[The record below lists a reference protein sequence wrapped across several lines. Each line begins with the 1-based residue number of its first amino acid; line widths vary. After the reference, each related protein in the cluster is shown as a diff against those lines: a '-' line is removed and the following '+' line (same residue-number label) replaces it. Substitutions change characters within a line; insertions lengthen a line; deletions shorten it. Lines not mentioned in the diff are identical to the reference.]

1 VIKIAETQPPTPR
14 ALRSAQIFTASV
26 AVLTLTALAVN
37 AVATPDQFALSL
49 TGLGLLIGAYAVFG
63 AGLITLYLRGDYILR
78 MFGIMWPIMLVRAD
92 EFQRTERQRA
102 FSFSYL
108 VVLNLILVLCGAAAI
123 ATVIWPS
130 GLTLDALLD
139 RVDHLDVLALA
150 ATLLMLAAIL
160 PQGYLAW
167 TLKPAEQDEDAA

>member
-1 VIKIAETQPPTPR
+1 MVKLAEIQPPTPR
-14 ALRSAQIFTASV
+14 ALRGSRIFTASIV
-26 AVLTLTALAVN
+26 ALSLTGLVVN
-37 AVATPDQFALSL
+37 ALATPDQFALSL

-78 MFGIMWPIMLVRAD
+78 MFGMMWPIMLVRAD

-123 ATVIWPS
+123 ATVVWPS
-130 GLTLDALLD
+130 DLTLDALLD

-150 ATLLMLAAIL
+150 ATLLMLGAIL

-167 TLKPAEQDEDAA
+167 TLKPAEPDEDAA